1 MKKTSKPTYTIP
13 ADQAWAAAQA
23 AFRINGDRYIKI
35 NDGEN
40 ARPNKEIM
48 LEILTQTPEQITDLD
63 YELATACRQRLGSE
77 ISLRLL
83 KGETLTEWHVLQ
95 ARICPLE
102 TITTAYDLA
111 VLASFPNSYNKTLAR
126 DQVKDRLSE
135 CEDVVVGAGR
145 VNLSVEVVECFYS
158 RQWDCW
164 YTRAIDQANRAVTF
178 AYREQ
183 VKPGTNIDIVGTVK
197 GFGNRMS
204 RLNRVRVL
212 EQEAVA

>member
-1 MKKTSKPTYTIP
+1 
-13 ADQAWAAAQA
+13 
-23 AFRINGDRYIKI
+23 
-35 NDGEN
+35 
-40 ARPNKEIM
+40 M
-48 LEILTQTPEQITDLD
+48 LEILTQTPEQIVDQD
-63 YELATACRQRLGSE
+63 HELATACRQRLGSE

-83 KGETLTEWHVLQ
+83 KGETLTEWHALQ

-111 VLASFPNSYNKTLAR
+111 VLSSFPNSYNKTLAR

-145 VNLSVEVVECFYS
+145 VNLSVEVVESFYS

-164 YTRAIDQANRAVTF
+164 YTRAIDHANRAVTF

-183 VKPGTNIDIVGTVK
+183 VKPGTNLDIIGTVK
-197 GFGNRMS
+197 GFDNRMS
-204 RLNRVRVL
+204 RLNRVKVL

>member
-1 MKKTSKPTYTIP
+1 MKRQPKPTYSIP
-13 ADQAWAAAQA
+13 AEQAWAAAQA
-23 AFRINGDRYIKI
+23 AFRINGNRYIKI

-40 ARPNKEIM
+40 VRPNKEIM
-48 LEILTQTPEQITDLD
+48 LEILTQTPEQIVDLD
-63 YELATACRQRLGSE
+63 HELATACRQRLGSE

-83 KGETLTEWHVLQ
+83 KGETLTEWHALQ

-111 VLASFPNSYNKTLAR
+111 VLSSFPNSYTKTLAR

-135 CEDVVVGAGR
+135 CEDVAVGAGR
-145 VNLSVEVVECFYS
+145 VNLSVEVVESFYS

-183 VKPGTNIDIVGTVK
+183 VKPGTNLDIVGTVK
-197 GFGNRMS
+197 GFDNRMS
-204 RLNRVRVL
+204 RLNRVKVL

>member
-1 MKKTSKPTYTIP
+1 MKRQPKPTYSIP

-23 AFRINGDRYIKI
+23 AFRINGNRYIKI

-48 LEILTQTPEQITDLD
+48 LEILIQTPEQIVDLD
-63 YELATACRQRLGSE
+63 HELATACRQRLGSE

-83 KGETLTEWHVLQ
+83 KGETLTEWHALQ

-111 VLASFPNSYNKTLAR
+111 VLSSFPNSYNKTLAR

-145 VNLSVEVVECFYS
+145 VNLSVEVVESFYS

-164 YTRAIDQANRAVTF
+164 YTRAIDHANRAVTF

-183 VKPGTNIDIVGTVK
+183 VKPGTNLDIIGTVK
-197 GFGNRMS
+197 GFDNRMS
-204 RLNRVRVL
+204 RLNRVKVL

>member
-1 MKKTSKPTYTIP
+1 MKRQPKPTYAIP
-13 ADQAWAAAQA
+13 AEQAWAAAQA
-23 AFRINGDRYIKI
+23 AFRINGNRYIKI

-48 LEILTQTPEQITDLD
+48 LEILTQTPEQITNQDH
-63 YELATACRQRLGSE
+63 ELAEACRQRLGSE

-102 TITTAYDLA
+102 IVTTAYDLA

-145 VNLSVEVVECFYS
+145 VNLSVEVVESFYS

-178 AYREQ
+178 ASREQ
-183 VKPGTNIDIVGTVK
+183 VKPGTNLDIIGTVK
-197 GFGNRMS
+197 GFDNRMS
-204 RLNRVRVL
+204 RLNRVRVR

>member
-1 MKKTSKPTYTIP
+1 MKRQPKPTYAIP

-23 AFRINGDRYIKI
+23 AFRINGNRYIKI

-48 LEILTQTPEQITDLD
+48 LEILTQTPEQIVDQD
-63 YELATACRQRLGSE
+63 HELATACRQRLGSE

-83 KGETLTEWHVLQ
+83 KGETLTEWHALQ

-111 VLASFPNSYNKTLAR
+111 VLSSFPNSYNKTLAR
-126 DQVKDRLSE
+126 DRVKDRLSE

-145 VNLSVEVVECFYS
+145 VNLSVEVVESFYS

-164 YTRAIDQANRAVTF
+164 YTRAIDHANRAVTF

-183 VKPGTNIDIVGTVK
+183 VKPGTNLDIIGTVK
-197 GFGNRMS
+197 GFDNRMS
-204 RLNRVRVL
+204 RLNRVKVL

>member
-1 MKKTSKPTYTIP
+1 MKRQPKPTYAIP
-13 ADQAWAAAQA
+13 AEQAWAAAQA
-23 AFRINGDRYIKI
+23 AFRINGNRYIKI

-48 LEILTQTPEQITDLD
+48 LEILTQTPEQMVDQD
-63 YELATACRQRLGSE
+63 HELASACRQRLGSE

-83 KGETLTEWHVLQ
+83 KGQELGEWHTIQ
-95 ARICPLE
+95 ARICQLE
-102 TITTAYDLA
+102 TVTTAYDLA

-126 DQVKDRLSE
+126 DQVKDRLRE
-135 CEDVVVGAGR
+135 CEDVSVGAGR
-145 VNLSVEVVECFYS
+145 VNLSVEVVDCFYS
-158 RQWDCW
+158 KQWDCW

-183 VKPGTNIDIVGTVK
+183 VKPGTNMDIVGTVK
-197 GFGNRMS
+197 GFDNRIS